1 MTFERLKIDSQT
13 VARFQRL
20 TRLEQVQRLDPI
32 DFERLVGYLYQKEGY
47 KVYLTSASGDEG
59 IDLLLRKGSQKTV
72 VQCKRYAGTVGQ
84 ATVRDLYGAMGHT
97 HADAGALITSGTISA
112 PAAAWAQGK
121 PISLRDGPSLMR
133 WLERVNHRTSP
144 WRPSWPAIR
153 RPSFKLSRPV
163 MGLIRVLLLFSLLSI
178 AIAGATYAARTSP
191 FPFLANLF
199 SRDNAAVTVTATPVA
214 TAPSTAPEPTTAGP
228 TTAPAYT
235 AEPPVVFES
244 GDGQSAR
251 LEALSAPR
259 AVEVDG
265 ILEEWDG
272 VPTVRTPY
280 ITEQE
285 PTWDGSLDVEG
296 VWHLAW
302 DENYLYLGVAVRD
315 DVHVQTQEPK
325 LAYQGDSLEL
335 QLDTELDAD
344 YGPGVSADDF
354 QYIISPGNFED
365 LAPGAFRFRGS
376 EEGVM
381 ADAPG
386 SRAQVAAQPVD
397 EGYTLEAAIPW
408 SDVNVTPRAGKRLG
422 IALSTN
428 DNDTPGSARQEL
440 LLSHVASRRWLDP
453 TSWGIVALR

>member
-13 VARFQRL
+13 AARFQRL

-32 DFERLVGYLYQKEGY
+32 DFERLIGYLYQKEGH
-47 KVYLTSASGDEG
+47 KVYLTAASGDEG

-72 VQCKRYAGTVGQ
+72 VQCKRYTGTVGQ

-97 HADAGALITSGTISA
+97 HADAGALITTGTISA

-121 PISLRDGPSLMR
+121 PISLRDGASLMR
-133 WLERVNHRTSP
+133 WIERVNRRKTP
-144 WRPSWPAIR
+144 WRPSWPALPSFK
-153 RPSFKLSRPV
+153 RPSFSFSRPV
-163 MGLIRVLLLFSLLSI
+163 LMLIRVLLLFSFLSVV
-178 AIAGATYAARTSP
+178 IAGATYTARTSP

-199 SRDNAAVTVTATPVA
+199 SRDGAAVEATVTPVA
-214 TAPSTAPEPTTAGP
+214 TGTPATAPPA
-228 TTAPAYT
+228 TAPVYT

-244 GDGQSAR
+244 DNGQSAR
-251 LEALSAPR
+251 VQ
-259 AVEVDG
+259 AVRRPQGIAVDG
-265 ILEEWDG
+265 VLEEWDD

-285 PTWDGSLDVEG
+285 PSWNGSLDVESG
-296 VWHLAW
+296 WHLAW

-315 DVHVQTQEPK
+315 DVHVQIREPK

-344 YGPGVSADDF
+344 YGPGVNDDDYQF
-354 QYIISPGNFED
+354 VISPGNFED
-365 LAPGAFRFRGS
+365 LGPGAFRFRGS
-376 EEGVM
+376 EDGVM

-386 SRAQVAAQPVD
+386 SRVQVAARPTD
-397 EGYTLEAAIPW
+397 TGYTLEAAIPW
-408 SDVNVTPRAGKRLG
+408 SDVNVNPRSGERLG

-428 DNDTPGSARQEL
+428 DNDSPGTAQQEL

-453 TSWGIVALR
+453 TSWGIVELQ